1 MIIKEILQNPRNS
14 FLKANAN
21 DVEETVAN
29 QVNFL
34 TNGFQLIGTNN
45 NINGNGRTQMYIAFG
60 SDASAAPALPDSF
73 ANKLYAGTGSPQ
85 SISGLG
91 FSPSLVWLKSRNEV
105 NKNVWTD
112 SVRGAN
118 KQLFSDSTDAESTS
132 TDRITSFD
140 SDGFTLNSGGSFNRT
155 NNSGT
160 NYVAWNWKANSV
172 PTINT
177 DGTIQSVASAN
188 QAAGFS
194 ILTWTGTGA
203 QGTIGHGLSVAPE
216 LIISKRL
223 DSTNNWSVYDKTLGL
238 SHTSYP
244 NWLYLN
250 LNSSEQNSGSSAN
263 HPYYQAPSSTL
274 IYQNTGTSESTNVNG
289 GTYVSYCFASISGFS
304 SIGTY
309 TGYMATS
316 NRANNRFRFLH
327 PHG

>member
-1 MIIKEILQNPRNS
+1 MNS
-14 FLKANAN
+14 
-21 DVEETVAN
+21 
-29 QVNFL
+29 
-34 TNGFQLIGTNN
+34 NGGTYL
-45 NINGNGRTQMYIAFG
+45 YIAFG

-112 SVRGAN
+112 SVRGTN

-160 NYVAWNWKANSV
+160 NYVAWNWKANSI

-177 DGTIQSVASAN
+177 DGTIQSVVSVN

-194 ILTWTGTGA
+194 I
-203 QGTIGHGLSVAPE
+203 V
-216 LIISKRL
+216 
-223 DSTNNWSVYDKTLGL
+223 
-238 SHTSYP
+238 
-244 NWLYLN
+244 
-250 LNSSEQNSGSSAN
+250 
-263 HPYYQAPSSTL
+263 
-274 IYQNTGTSESTNVNG
+274 
-289 GTYVSYCFASISGFS
+289 
-304 SIGTY
+304 
-309 TGYMATS
+309 
-316 NRANNRFRFLH
+316 
-327 PHG
+327 